1 MIMKKVVWL
10 ILLVAGIAMI
20 VLGVQAMNSLESDV
34 NRFFRG
40 TPTDRAV
47 WLLVGGIIC
56 AIAGGYGVWKG
67 KG

>member
-1 MIMKKVVWL
+1 MKKIVWL
-10 ILLVAGIAMI
+10 GLLVIGIVMI
-20 VLGVQAMNSLESDV
+20 VFGVQGMNSLESDV

-40 TPTDRAV
+40 TPTDKSV
-47 WLLVGGIIC
+47 WMLVGGILC

>member
-1 MIMKKVVWL
+1 MKKIDWL
-10 ILLVAGIAMI
+10 SLLVIGIVMI
-20 VLGVQAMNSLESDV
+20 VLGVQAMNSIESDV

-40 TPTDRAV
+40 TPTDKSV
-47 WLLVGGIIC
+47 WMLVGGILC